1 MFSVCISKKAFL
13 RAMAR
18 VQTAKNMKT
27 DNTQVVTLK
36 SNYMQPIQRET
47 TPKKLPDQI
56 YPPLESP

>member
-1 MFSVCISKKAFL
+1 
-13 RAMAR
+13 MAR

-36 SNYMQPIQRET
+36 SNYIQPIQRET

-56 YPPLESP
+56 YPPLESPW